1 LFIHKE
7 KAKNVGNPRP
17 VDTFMRP
24 QPVHS
29 SVSRFN
35 FDPRLGGTYDGG
47 VESLGVLD
55 VDGLNVGKE
64 TVLGT
69 LLVVTLTADTD
80 TESVRDTLDSL
91 LPDLLVELGVET
103 DVLGSLLL
111 LVSRAQFPSSLES
124 PKSSS
129 PPISRSILVAIVPTL
144 FLHR

>member
-1 LFIHKE
+1 
-7 KAKNVGNPRP
+7 
-17 VDTFMRP
+17 MRP

-29 SVSRFN
+29 SVSRPN
-35 FDPRLGGTYDGG
+35 FDLRLSGTYDGG

-69 LLVVTLTADTD
+69 LLVVTLTADAD